1 MKIDKIRELDEKE
14 IAAQLKDQGEQA
26 FRLRFQLNMGQ
37 TDGVKK
43 LRVLRKD
50 RARMLTVLAERKAK
64 GGADV
69 VAEAPKKAAPKKAAV
84 KKAAA
89 SPAKKA
95 AAPKKAAAKTAE
107 AKPKA
112 AGRKK

>member
-14 IAAQLKDQGEQA
+14 IVAQLKDQGEQA

-69 VAEAPKKAAPKKAAV
+69 VAEAPKKAAV

-95 AAPKKAAAKTAE
+95 AAPKKVAAKKTAV
-107 AKPKA
+107 KPKA
-112 AGRKK
+112 AEGKK